1 MQLRSFWL
9 QQWRITS
16 MELVSK
22 SSVITS
28 SLLLLQLRR
37 LSRQRRVERVDRQ
50 FLEIR
55 ENGRRS
61 FSNVNLN
68 LSVVLVHLDRL
79 RSSVF
84 FFSFCSLAYFWI
96 PTRDREVLFCLV
108 RYVCLN
114 LGFISPNC
122 LTEELSNFS
131 PHILFIFQQKV
142 FFLCSP

>member
-1 MQLRSFWL
+1 
-9 QQWRITS
+9 

-84 FFSFCSLAYFWI
+84 FFF
-96 PTRDREVLFCLV
+96 VLLSRLFLDSDK
-108 RYVCLN
+108 RQR
-114 LGFISPNC
+114 GFV
-122 LTEELSNFS
+122 LSCALRLS
-131 PHILFIFQQKV
+131 
-142 FFLCSP
+142 